1 VDDPDRVVS
10 LARSVEELQALVPA
24 LVTAAS
30 IAASRGDA
38 VLVRSLLE
46 EFDSATLGVADEYRG
61 SKLAEVAR
69 TSVAVGAWDLLER
82 IVSTTETRSPR
93 DSLQLETAKAV
104 LAEAQGG
111 GDAAERYR
119 RAAEGWR
126 SFGVPYEEALA
137 RIGRSRAARLAG
149 DASDP
154 EDELRASELLTALGV
169 RSRPSG
175 HLLS

>member
-1 VDDPDRVVS
+1 
-10 LARSVEELQALVPA
+10 LA
-24 LVTAAS
+24 
-30 IAASRGDA
+30 
-38 VLVRSLLE
+38 RSLLE

-69 TSVAVGAWDLLER
+69 TSVAIGAWDLLER

-93 DSLQLETAKAV
+93 DSLQLGTAKAV

-154 EDELRASELLTALGV
+154 EDESRASELLTALGV
-169 RSRPSG
+169 RPRTSG